1 MERAAVSR
9 RIEDYALLG
18 DGQTAALLSRDGS
31 IDWLCWPRFDDDAC
45 FAALLGTSDN
55 GCWSLAPAGNIERRA
70 RRYQENTLVMET
82 DFELGDGAV
91 RVIDFMPV
99 GEASSS
105 VVRMVVGLRGVVQMN
120 MSLCLRFNYGAL
132 RPWSEPIDGAIR
144 SCIGPDGVFLRADI
158 ALCMDKGRAQASFAV
173 QAGESVTFALSYGA
187 PNETPPPPVDA
198 QAALRRTQHFWRDW
212 IDRFDNGRTHWP
224 EAVRRSLL
232 TLKALTHGRTGA
244 IVAAPTTSLP
254 EAPGGRMNWDYRY
267 GWLRDTSF
275 AMVALLNAG
284 FNEEASAWRDWL
296 LRSIGASP
304 EHIRI
309 MYRVD
314 GGRHLSEW
322 TVDWLPGHRYA
333 LPVRVGNAAAHQHQ
347 VDVLG
352 EIIDCLD
359 VGRRGGLE
367 PASSEKFIET
377 RIVEHLEQ
385 VWNTPGSGIWESR
398 STPRHY
404 TYSRVMVWVAL
415 DRFVNNRSGDAA
427 CAALVER
434 IASLRETV
442 REEICREGWN
452 EAMGSFTQ
460 YYGADELDASLLL
473 MPLVGFLPA
482 DEPRM
487 ASTIERI
494 RRDLSENGLIRRR
507 KKRPDGP
514 NEGTFLACSC
524 WMADCLQM
532 QGRTEE
538 ARQQFERV
546 LAVANDLG
554 LLSEQYNAERHELAG
569 NFPQALTHLAVI
581 NSALGLCGPTIQR
594 GGG

>member
-1 MERAAVSR
+1 MSR
-9 RIEDYALLG
+9 LIEDYALLG

-31 IDWLCWPRFDDDAC
+31 IDWLCWPRFDSDAC
-45 FAALLGTSDN
+45 FAALLGTPQN
-55 GCWSLAPAGNIERRA
+55 GCWSLAPAGSVERQT
-70 RRYQENTLVMET
+70 RRYQDDTLVIET
-82 DFELGDGAV
+82 DFELPGGAV
-91 RVIDFMPV
+91 RLIDFMPV

-105 VVRMVVGLRGVVQMN
+105 VVRMVIGLRGVVQMN
-120 MSLCLRFNYGAL
+120 MVLRLRFNYGAL
-132 RPWSEPIDGAIR
+132 CPWSEQIDGAIQA
-144 SCIGPDGVFLRADI
+144 CIGPDRVVLRSDI
-158 ALCMDKGRAQASFAV
+158 ALSMTNGTAETSFAV
-173 QAGESVTFALSYGA
+173 HAGESVTFVMSYGA
-187 PNETPPPPVDA
+187 SHDAPPPPVDA
-198 QAALRRTQHFWRDW
+198 QAALRKTQHDWREW
-212 IDRFDNGRTHWP
+212 ISRFDNSRTDWP

-254 EAPGGRMNWDYRY
+254 EAPDGRMNWDYRY

-284 FNEEASAWRDWL
+284 FNGEASAWRDWL

-333 LPVRVGNAAAHQHQ
+333 LPVRVGNAAAEQHQ

-359 VGRRGGLE
+359 VGRRGGLA
-367 PASSEKFIET
+367 PASSEDFVET
-377 RIVEHLEQ
+377 GIVEHLEH

-398 STPRHY
+398 NTPRHY

-415 DRFVNNRSGDAA
+415 DRFVNSRSGDAA
-427 CAALVER
+427 RSSLMQRLIALR
-434 IASLRETV
+434 QTV
-442 REEICREGWN
+442 RDEICREGWN
-452 EAMGSFTQ
+452 EGLGSFTQ

-507 KKRPDGP
+507 KVRPEGP

-524 WMADCLQM
+524 WMADCLQL
-532 QGRTEE
+532 QGRTDE

-554 LLSEQYNAERHELAG
+554 LLSEQYNAQRRELAG

-581 NSALGLCGPTIQR
+581 NTALGLCGPTIQR